1 VFAARTSRLSPLEAG
16 EAGEAGEA
24 VILPCVSPNKPKFR
38 PRQVS
43 EPLRQHIC
51 MANVWLS
58 YPHRIP
64 STIDSV
70 SVIFHMPAHSVAWIT
85 PLRLCAAVEP
95 SVFRIVLMDGGG
107 QLVIFGVA
115 QCGVDQAMGA
125 LIVAGLKHTFIPP
138 IGEAVAVRGTVQLT
152 VVKVPFE
159 TCKITGVLYASFKA
173 HSAPCNTRRG
183 RSPPRPAAAKA
194 GSRHSVPHPPLHASH
209 MGYHRRSTPPSLL
222 RPPTPPGTAPP
233 RCSWLGGIRPRS
245 NLTASPYHA
254 CHSG

>member
-1 VFAARTSRLSPLEAG
+1 MFAARTSRLSPLEAG

-138 IGEAVAVRGTVQLT
+138 IAEAVAVRGTVQLT

-159 TCKITGVLYASFKA
+159 TCKITGVLYVLLQSPLGAVQYAEGPQSAASCSRQSRKPPQRTTPTTPCKP
-173 HSAPCNTRRG
+173 HGLPSSKHTTISTAPSNATG
-183 RSPPRPAAAKA
+183 YRPAA
-194 GSRHSVPHPPLHASH
+194 L
-209 MGYHRRSTPPSLL
+209 
-222 RPPTPPGTAPP
+222 
-233 RCSWLGGIRPRS
+233 
-245 NLTASPYHA
+245 
-254 CHSG
+254 